1 MFQVQGKKTYAGQ
14 NASAAQ
20 VVGPAFEPRSMA
32 KQLKLFGTV

>member
-1 MFQVQGKKTYAGQ
+1 MTYAVR
-14 NASAAQ
+14 ATAQ